1 MLKPLQR
8 VKCFLSLFMVTC
20 IAVLT
25 PFAVLADGLGDDT
38 PQDNPI
44 VFSYWN
50 LDYILAERQDG
61 VMVLF
66 DFPTDFFYRESVT
79 EQTVTLKGRVDMSSG
94 SEIVEEELVIRF
106 YTSSI
111 GTTPY
116 VFMDITQTFSTYA
129 YLSYEFGWINNI
141 IHPSND
147 IRYSVITNN
156 DIYVPYFRFE
166 NPSTN
171 TDVTSSVVT
180 SFESR
185 YNTVIPRN
193 NYPLSY
199 ENSFGS
205 YSSLMS
211 YNLTGDTGSPLNY
224 YALIMPQ
231 SHLDA
236 IQTSFGSRGYPTYM
250 AVPHIDFATTKIS
263 TDYYAAVNMKL
274 QLMLPLGFCAV
285 ADGYQAGAARV
296 SLWYDLFNSF
306 AKAPDVPPSSNPD
319 LPSDVAVGAIAFV
332 GKCLTTVFSIEIF
345 PSIFIGGLLFTGFC
359 CLLVFAFLR
368 FWSGG

>member
-1 MLKPLQR
+1 MTIYEKYESCLNR
-8 VKCFLSLFMVTC
+8 VPVFPVRK
-20 IAVLT
+20 

-38 PQDNPI
+38 PQDDQI

-61 VMVLF
+61 VRVLY
-66 DFPTDFFYRESVT
+66 DFPTDFFFSSSIT
-79 EQTVTLKGRVDMSSG
+79 EETINIKGRVNLSTG
-94 SEIVEEELVIRF
+94 SEVVEDEIVIRF
-106 YTSSI
+106 YTASI
-111 GTTPY
+111 GVAPY

-129 YLSYEFGWINNI
+129 YVSYEFGWINNI
-141 IHPSND
+141 IHQTND
-147 IRYSVITNN
+147 ISYSVVSNT
-156 DIYVPYFRFE
+156 DIYVPYFRFQGA
-166 NPSTN
+166 NDS
-171 TDVTSSVVT
+171 DITSSVVT

-199 ENSFGS
+199 ENSYGS

-211 YNLTGDTGSPLNY
+211 YNVTGDTGTPLNY

-231 SHLDA
+231 SQLDA

-250 AVPHIDFATTKIS
+250 AVPHIDYATTKIS
-263 TDYYAAVNMKL
+263 TDYYAVQNSTL
-274 QLMLPLGFCAV
+274 QLMLPLGFCQPGQ
-285 ADGYQAGAARV
+285 DYSAGAVRV

-306 AKAPDVPPSSNPD
+306 AKAPEVPPSSNPD
-319 LPSDVAVGAIAFV
+319 LPADVAVGAIAFV
-332 GKCLTTVFSIEIF
+332 GKCLTTIFSVEIF